1 MSEIKVEHGDWVVVC
16 DGATA
21 LVMENVGNWLKPS
34 LKTREVYNQP
44 DLSTHEIG
52 SSPPGRSFS
61 SVGSGRS
68 SVTQTDWHDESE
80 RAFLEQLADRLHAAV
95 VAGQV
100 KGLVVVAAPRALGV
114 LRQAY
119 SPHVK
124 AVLRGEVHKD
134 FVKLPVH
141 EIEKHLA
148 AA

>member
-1 MSEIKVEHGDWVVVC
+1 MSEIKVERGDWVVVC
-16 DGATA
+16 DGAKA
-21 LVMENVGNWLKPS
+21 LIMENVGTWLKPN
-34 LKTREVYNQP
+34 LKTREVYGQP
-44 DLSTHEIG
+44 DPSTHEMG
-52 SSPPGRSFS
+52 SDVPGRSFA
-61 SVGSGRS
+61 SVGSARS
-68 SVTQTDWHDESE
+68 AMEQTDWHDAAE

-100 KGLVVVAAPRALGV
+100 KGLIVAAAPRALGV

-124 AVLRGEVHKD
+124 AVLRGEVDKD

-148 AA
+148 A

>member
-16 DGATA
+16 DGAKA
-21 LVMENVGNWLKPS
+21 LIMENVGNWLKPS

-44 DLSTHEIG
+44 DPSTHELG
-52 SSPPGRSFS
+52 SDAPGRSFS
-61 SVGSGRS
+61 SVGSARS
-68 SVTQTDWHDESE
+68 AIEQTDWHDEAE
-80 RAFLEQLADRLHAAV
+80 RAFLEQLADRLHAVV

-100 KGLVVVAAPRALGV
+100 KGLVIVAAPRALGV

>member
-16 DGATA
+16 DGAKA
-21 LVMENVGNWLKPS
+21 LVMENVGNWMKPN

-44 DLSTHEIG
+44 DPSTHEIG
-52 SSPPGRSFS
+52 SSPPGRSFA
-61 SVGSGRS
+61 SVGSARS
-68 SVTQTDWHDESE
+68 AMEQTDWHNEAE

-100 KGLVVVAAPRALGV
+100 KGLIIVAAPRALGV

-124 AVLRGEVHKD
+124 AILRGEVHKD